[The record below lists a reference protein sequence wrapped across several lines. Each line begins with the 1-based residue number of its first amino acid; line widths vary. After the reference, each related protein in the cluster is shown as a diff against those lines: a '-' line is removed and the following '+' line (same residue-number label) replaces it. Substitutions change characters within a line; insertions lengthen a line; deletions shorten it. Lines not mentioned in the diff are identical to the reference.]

1 MDLITDLP
9 VTSEGYQ
16 CILSVVDRF
25 SKYCVFTP
33 LTADTTAEAVANA
46 FVEHVVRRFGVPLT
60 IVSDR
65 DRRFTSHFW
74 RHLWSSL
81 RVSLKMSTAYHPQT
95 DG

>member
-1 MDLITDLP
+1 M
-9 VTSEGYQ
+9 
-16 CILSVVDRF
+16 
-25 SKYCVFTP
+25 FTP

-46 FVEHVVRRFGVPLT
+46 FVEHVVQRFGVPLT

-81 RVSLKMSTAYHPQT
+81 RVYLKMSTAYHPQT